1 MRRNEPTRIFPRP
14 YFNPQIAEHN
24 SPATRAPRPSAAPHP
39 SCTTLRNC
47 GFLIFNPP
55 DGQMLFNK
63 KKGNTIQKQSGSS
76 ESDFFFNILNGNTIH
91 KKFVT
96 IFPCTYSN
104 SQSMYKYSQS
114 LTVFVFAFSYLLWL
128 LIDTHINHHLK
139 KRNMAL
145 LHVLG
150 TIACTTILHQINM
163 SRSTALLY
171 IFYIP

>member
-55 DGQMLFNK
+55 DAIYCSTRK
-63 KKGNTIQKQSGSS
+63 KVILYRNNLGLVILI
-76 ESDFFFNILNGNTIH
+76 FFNILNGNTIH

-96 IFPCTYSN
+96 TYF
-104 SQSMYKYSQS
+104 S
-114 LTVFVFAFSYLLWL
+114 LYILYTVFVFAFSYLLWL
-128 LIDTHINHHLK
+128 LIDTHK
-139 KRNMAL
+139 SPFEKRNMAL

-150 TIACTTILHQINM
+150 TIACTTILH
-163 SRSTALLY
+163 
-171 IFYIP
+171 